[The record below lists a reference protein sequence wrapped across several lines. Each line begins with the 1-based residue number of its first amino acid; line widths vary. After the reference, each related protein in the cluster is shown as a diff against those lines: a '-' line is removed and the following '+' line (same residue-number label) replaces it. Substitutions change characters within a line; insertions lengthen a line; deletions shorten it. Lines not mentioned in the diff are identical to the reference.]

1 MIVIDYI
8 TITCNLQNGWLQI
21 TCDYMKKCNRLQLI
35 TITNYDYPMS
45 GSACPGI
52 LLYCIII
59 IMSLSFKNR
68 KKALNPQQKYEQI
81 VLSIGK
87 YVNPDTNINAVCI
100 DFRLG
105 NKYRFYYVI
114 IIIKYLHFVVAMMY
128 NKLKKRQMSKVSAI
142 SWREQVTFDKMM
154 IMFSL
159 Y

>member
-1 MIVIDYI
+1 
-8 TITCNLQNGWLQI
+8 
-21 TCDYMKKCNRLQLI
+21 MKNCNRLQLI
-35 TITNYDYPMS
+35 TITNYDYTMS
-45 GSACPGI
+45 GSARPGI

-81 VLSIGK
+81 VLTIAK

-114 IIIKYLHFVVAMMY
+114 IIIKYLHFVVAMMC

>member
-1 MIVIDYI
+1 
-8 TITCNLQNGWLQI
+8 
-21 TCDYMKKCNRLQLI
+21 
-35 TITNYDYPMS
+35 
-45 GSACPGI
+45 
-52 LLYCIII
+52 
-59 IMSLSFKNR
+59 MSLSLKNR
-68 KKALNPQQKYEQI
+68 EKALNPQQKYEQI